1 MKKLFTTLM
10 SSLILTGMTF
20 AQSAP
25 SATKEAVID
34 TYYYENSTIEF
45 AEGVDMVKYEPIKPN
60 TEFKLKD
67 GNVEVSAIL
76 RLDKP
81 FKTKGMI
88 IDIYDENDD
97 LYDTFD
103 IEIDESWDFTSFKI
117 NFDAT
122 GHFFIDVYTSDD
134 IFINSGELDIQ

>member
-1 MKKLFTTLM
+1 
-10 SSLILTGMTF
+10 
-20 AQSAP
+20 
-25 SATKEAVID
+25 
-34 TYYYENSTIEF
+34 
-45 AEGVDMVKYEPIKPN
+45 
-60 TEFKLKD
+60 
-67 GNVEVSAIL
+67 
-76 RLDKP
+76 
-81 FKTKGMI
+81 MI